1 MLMGMQAGYVRV
13 GRKWLVPEMI
23 RDPQELL
30 KRHRNGEEGVNQ
42 VLNKCPQSIGTS
54 QYIH

>member
-42 VLNKCPQSIGTS
+42 VLNKCP
-54 QYIH
+54 